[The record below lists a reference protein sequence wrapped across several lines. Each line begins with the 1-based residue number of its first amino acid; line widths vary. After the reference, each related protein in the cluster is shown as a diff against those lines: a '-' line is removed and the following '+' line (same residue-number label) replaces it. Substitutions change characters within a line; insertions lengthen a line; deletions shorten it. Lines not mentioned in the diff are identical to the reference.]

1 MINVL
6 AFIFFVIA
14 AVLEFVHVGPTPLF
28 FAFCGLAALSVG
40 VHPTVANWSPVRR

>member
-6 AFIFFVIA
+6 AFIAFVIA
-14 AVLEFVHVGPTPLF
+14 AVLEVVHSGFTPLF

-40 VHPTVANWSPVRR
+40 VHPTVANWAPLRR